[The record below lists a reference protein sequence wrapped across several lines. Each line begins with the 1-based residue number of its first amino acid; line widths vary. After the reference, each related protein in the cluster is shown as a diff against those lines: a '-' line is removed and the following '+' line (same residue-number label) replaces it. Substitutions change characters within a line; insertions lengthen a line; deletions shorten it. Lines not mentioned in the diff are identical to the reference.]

1 MKKRFIHRVLLL
13 LILCLFA
20 LEKEG
25 FSQLLINAQLRTRTE
40 FRDGQGTL
48 PLPHQTPSVFTSQ
61 RTRLNIGYGMDKLR
75 VFTSIQDI
83 RVWGQDAS
91 TISNMDGNKLF
102 LHEAWGE
109 IIFNDTTLFKTFK
122 NVSFKLGRQELVYDD
137 ERLLGALAWLQQ
149 GRRHDAAVLKFAK
162 GTWTADIGGAF
173 NQQRELKN
181 TGNIYY
187 GVPGGQIATDSANV
201 AAPAGSNFIGTM
213 YKSMQFIHVSKE
225 IGFSKATFL
234 LFKDDFQKPA
244 AGGKFTKGTNS
255 RVTVGG
261 NIFGTL
267 MRKHKID
274 GSFFYQGNKDK
285 LGNKMDAYMASLST
299 LFAIDRKLSLG
310 LGGDFLSGNNTTK
323 SGEVNRRFDP
333 LYGTPHKFWGYMD
346 YFYVADVYGVQGN
359 VTRNPGLIDLY
370 IRSKYKLKDNLLLS
384 LDIHEFY
391 AGNKVADETAPG
403 KTLDGRLGTEFDF
416 ILNYN
421 FTKQIGIEAGYSLML
436 GTNTLDRLKRGGNQ
450 GAIGATANAPYI
462 NKRNNGNWAYLMIT
476 IRPDLLG
483 QINDKLASLVKSVDG
498 LKKDVDTLNQPK

>member
-1 MKKRFIHRVLLL
+1 
-13 LILCLFA
+13 
-20 LEKEG
+20 
-25 FSQLLINAQLRTRTE
+25 
-40 FRDGQGTL
+40 
-48 PLPHQTPSVFTSQ
+48 
-61 RTRLNIGYGMDKLR
+61 
-75 VFTSIQDI
+75 
-83 RVWGQDAS
+83 
-91 TISNMDGNKLF
+91 
-102 LHEAWGE
+102 
-109 IIFNDTTLFKTFK
+109 
-122 NVSFKLGRQELVYDD
+122 
-137 ERLLGALAWLQQ
+137 
-149 GRRHDAAVLKFAK
+149 
-162 GTWTADIGGAF
+162 
-173 NQQRELKN
+173 
-181 TGNIYY
+181 
-187 GVPGGQIATDSANV
+187 
-201 AAPAGSNFIGTM
+201 M

-359 VTRNPGLIDLY
+359 VTKNPGLIDLY
-370 IRSKYKLKDNLLLS
+370 LRSKYKLKDNLLLS
-384 LDIHEFY
+384 LDVHEFY

-403 KTLDGRLGTEFDF
+403 RTLDGRLGTEFDF

-450 GAIGATANAPYI
+450 GAIAATANAPYI

-498 LKKDVDTLNQPK
+498 LKKKM

>member
-1 MKKRFIHRVLLL
+1 MNIRITFKVLFLL
-13 LILCLFA
+13 FLCLFSFK
-20 LEKEG
+20 KEG
-25 FSQLLINAQLRTRTE
+25 YSQLLINAQLRTRTE

-61 RTRLNIGYGMDKLR
+61 RTRLNIGYGMDKLK
-75 VFTSIQDI
+75 FYTSIQDV

-91 TISNMDGNKLF
+91 TISNLDGNKLF

-109 IIFNDTTLFKTFK
+109 IILNDTTYFKSFK

-137 ERLLGALAWLQQ
+137 ERLLGGLNWLQQ

-162 GTWTADIGGAF
+162 GTWTADIGAAF
-173 NQQRELKN
+173 NQQREQKN
-181 TGNIYY
+181 TGNLYY
-187 GVPGGQIATDSANV
+187 GVPGPQIGTDSANV
-201 AAPAGSNFIGTM
+201 AAVAGSNFIGTM
-213 YKSMQFIHVSKE
+213 YKSMQFLHISKE

-244 AGGKFTKGTNS
+244 PGGKFTKGTNS
-255 RVTVGG
+255 RVTVGA
-261 NIFGTL
+261 NLFGTL

-274 GSFFYQGNKDK
+274 ASLFYQGNKDK
-285 LGNKMDAYMASLST
+285 LGNTMDAYMASFST

-310 LGGDFLSGNNTTK
+310 VGGDYLSGNNTTK
-323 SGEVNRRFDP
+323 SSEVNHRFDP

-359 VTRNPGLIDLY
+359 VNKNPGLVDLY
-370 IRSKYKLKDNLLLS
+370 LKSKYKLKDNLILS

-391 AGNKVADETAPG
+391 AGNKVADETTPG
-403 KTLDGRLGTEFDF
+403 NSLNSRLGTEFDF
-416 ILNYN
+416 VLNYN
-421 FTKQIGIEAGYSLML
+421 FTRQIGIEAGYSLML

-450 GAIGATANAPYI
+450 GTIAATANAPYI
-462 NKRNNGNWAYLMIT
+462 DKRNNGNWAYLMIT

-483 QINDKLASLVKSVDG
+483 QINDKLTSLVKSVDG
-498 LKKDVDTLNQPK
+498 LRKDVDTLNQAK